1 LAGIPLS
8 IRSPAELAG
17 FAFPLL
23 LLVVALACTA
33 RADEPASGPAADAAW
48 IARLRQ
54 AAEALEWS
62 DEIVRHDWRLQ
73 RRPGSDACRILDPAD
88 RCIHD
93 GSRDGCLREF
103 AALERAGRIPAVR
116 GEAVIVLHGLGEGRA
131 SMRPLVEHLRREL
144 DATVLSCGYASPRA
158 GIDDHGRSLAS
169 VIAALPHASRIH
181 FVGHSL
187 GNLVVRRWM
196 SMAGADDLARVHRM
210 VMLGAP
216 NQGSDL
222 ARMASKVWVLAAL
235 SNGAAR
241 DLVVD
246 WPQVSRSLAVPS
258 CSFGIVAGGK
268 GDGRGY
274 SALLEGDD
282 DAVVRV
288 EETRLEGADD
298 FLLVPVSHAAM
309 MKNETVQRATVS
321 FLKTGSFPKANPDG
335 SDPIPAGSR

>member
-1 LAGIPLS
+1 MD
-8 IRSPAELAG
+8 R
-17 FAFPLL
+17 
-23 LLVVALACTA
+23 LLVVFVLALASFFAAVATGVA
-33 RADEPASGPAADAAW
+33 VEPAAAAGDATGADGIW
-48 IARLRQ
+48 LARLRQ

-62 DEIVRHDWRLQ
+62 DEIIRHEWRLQ
-73 RRPGSDACRILDPAD
+73 RRPSSDACRILDPSD
-88 RCIHD
+88 RCIHE
-93 GSRDGCLREF
+93 GTRAACVREF
-103 AALERAGRIPAVR
+103 DALERAGRITPVR
-116 GEAVIVLHGLGEGRA
+116 GPAVIVLHGLGEGRS
-131 SMRPLVEHLRREL
+131 SMQPLVRHLRQEL
-144 DATVLSCGYASPRA
+144 DATVLSFGYASPRA
-158 GIDDHGRSLAS
+158 GIDEHGRSLAS

-196 SMAGADDLARVHRM
+196 SMAAADDLARVHRM

-222 ARMASKVWVLAAL
+222 ARMASRIWLLAAL
-235 SNGAAR
+235 ADGAAR
-241 DLVVD
+241 DLVVN
-246 WPQVSRSLAVPS
+246 WPEVSRSLAVPP

-274 SALLEGDD
+274 STLLEGDD

-309 MKNETVQRATVS
+309 MKNETVQKATVS
-321 FLKTGSFPKANPDG
+321 FLKTGGFPTAEPNG
-335 SDPIPAGSR
+335 AEPAAAGGR